1 MRPVNPFRGVNLR
14 DWGNYL
20 IGFGKEER
28 ELALIKTIENLT
40 PIVSVSNM
48 NSSIN
53 KMH

>member
-1 MRPVNPFRGVNLR
+1 MNPFRGLNLR
-14 DWGNYL
+14 DWGRYL
-20 IGFGKEER
+20 IGFVKEER

-40 PIVSVSNM
+40 SIVYVSNM